1 MPLESIIVDLFDPRL
16 DANKKFARLFDDVS
30 WRKLITEASDPS
42 SEKELDE
49 LLKELLEGY

>member
-1 MPLESIIVDLFDPRL
+1 MPLESIIVDLFDERQ
-16 DANKKFARLFDDVS
+16 DDNKKFIRLFNDVS

-42 SEKELDE
+42 NEKELDE